1 MSKITK
7 LINALKTVKDNST
20 QWLVGY
26 TAPRAEKQV
35 YAKLIGQGVQVY
47 LPLAKSSRKW
57 SDRIKIVEMP
67 LFTSYIFLKIRES
80 DIYSILSNTPGLVR
94 FIFHDRKF
102 AHISEKEIDN
112 IKKFLE
118 KTEGYQ
124 FSFEENQVVE
134 IKDGVLKGK
143 RGIITKLGKEQLQL
157 RIEELGWVVTAK
169 MLKTEVKAVSV

>member
-1 MSKITK
+1 M
-7 LINALKTVKDNST
+7 KDNNDTSIN
-20 QWLVGY
+20 WLVGY

-35 YAKLIGQGVQVY
+35 YAKLLAQGVEVY

-57 SDRIKIVEMP
+57 SDRIKMVEVP
-67 LFTSYIFLKIRES
+67 LFTSYIFVKISES
-80 DIYSILSNTPGLVR
+80 KVYSILYDTPGLVR
-94 FIFHDRKF
+94 FVFHNRKF
-102 AHISEKEIDN
+102 AHISEKEIES

-124 FSFEENQVVE
+124 FSFEENQMVE

-157 RIEELGWVVTAK
+157 RIEEFGWVVTAK
-169 MLKTEVKAVSV
+169 MLKTEVKSVAL